1 MKSMSRHVSRCQRSV
16 GLLVIGCCVIAHTTA
31 MAQTVGQ
38 KIEGEL
44 SGNVFFGNTRQI
56 LAALRAE
63 HERID
68 SASSVRTQL
77 RYNYGQTTTDATGTI
92 VSKRSWIGASS
103 YDWRPFARVSPF
115 VRASLESSLE
125 SQIARRYRAGGGAR
139 LNIIRTAQ
147 TDVIASAGIDGERT
161 TPLSTG
167 NAPGSTTLARG
178 NTSLRLRRDFNPT
191 MSASSETSYSP
202 ALSDFGDYTILSVT
216 ALKMKLTSTA
226 GLTLSFRD
234 GFDSRAV
241 ARGARSN
248 NDGEILVGVL
258 TTF

>member
-1 MKSMSRHVSRCQRSV
+1 MRHVLRRLNGV
-16 GLLVIGCCVIAHTTA
+16 GLLAIVGCLLPHTPSH
-31 MAQTVGQ
+31 AQTIGQ
-38 KIEGEL
+38 KTEGEL
-44 SGNVFFGNTRQI
+44 SGNVYFGNTRQI

-63 HERID
+63 RERID

-77 RYNYGQTTTDATGTI
+77 RYNYGQTTTDATGTV
-92 VSKRSWIGASS
+92 VSKRSWIGASN
-103 YDWRPFARVSPF
+103 YDWRPFARLSPF
-115 VRASLESSLE
+115 VRASVESSLE
-125 SQIARRYRAGGGAR
+125 SQIARRYRAGGGER
-139 LNIIRTAQ
+139 LNIIRTPQ

-161 TPLSTG
+161 TPLSAG
-167 NAPGSTTLARG
+167 SARGSTTLARG
-178 NTSLRLRRDFNPT
+178 ATSLRVRRDFNPT
-191 MSASSETSYSP
+191 MSASNETSYSP

-216 ALKMKLTSTA
+216 ALKMKLTRTA

-258 TTF
+258 TAF